1 MQCIV
6 CGTQID
12 PLSFDVIEEDS
23 LFFCNETC
31 YEAWKEM
38 EEEWEEADSE
48 LENKQLEEWE

>member
-12 PLSFDVIEEDS
+12 PLSFDVIEEDC

-48 LENKQLEEWE
+48 LENEQLEEWE